1 MNNRLSR
8 QNFCLVFSC
17 QVIGIMGCYWNMSLL
32 LKLKQNKLAIV
43 AQKAPRFTKFLLI
56 GWKLGNY
63 NVKEDVTYSTS
74 RTCEELLTSIFHACD
89 TECRGKLKIICW
101 NVLIKSCVLSIVSK
115 REVVYAWCSM
125 WLCLHTWWMQPNL
138 GVRMAV

>member
-1 MNNRLSR
+1 MSSNRYY
-8 QNFCLVFSC
+8 
-17 QVIGIMGCYWNMSLL
+17 GLL
-32 LKLKQNKLAIV
+32 LKYVSFVKIKTKLAIV

-89 TECRGKLKIICW
+89 TECRGKLKIIC
-101 NVLIKSCVLSIVSK
+101 
-115 REVVYAWCSM
+115 
-125 WLCLHTWWMQPNL
+125 
-138 GVRMAV
+138 